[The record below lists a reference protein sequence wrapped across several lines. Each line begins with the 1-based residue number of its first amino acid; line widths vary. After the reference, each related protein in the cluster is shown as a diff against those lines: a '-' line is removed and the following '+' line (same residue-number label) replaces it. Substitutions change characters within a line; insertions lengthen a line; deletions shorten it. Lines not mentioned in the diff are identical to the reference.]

1 MAIAEQDRDQQA
13 DANRER
19 QQQIFFDKHVPKSTH
34 CWVPWQTMGIN
45 ANGNIFICESP
56 SWVPKFVGN
65 ILEVTDVYDALNS
78 QMAQAIRREILENRY
93 YYCNHKISRVLAPKN
108 KLINVTPS
116 KDDLAPLPFEDSES
130 TRVTSIPKNLIFD
143 FDYTCNFR
151 CPSCRTELINN
162 NKHHVIRPINDNI
175 SSKIKELVIDK
186 IGTQAVEI
194 RWAGG
199 EPFISEVYVD
209 LMRYC
214 VNSKKN
220 IKHVIQ
226 TNGSYLISKADLL
239 EELLP
244 HVKEL
249 RISFDAA
256 TADTYSKIRVGGV
269 WENLINN
276 VKHVKEQIARLNAK
290 TVVAVELGDG
300 QNVYARYNTNLSRVE
315 YKGINLF
322 RDILNRI
329 RDWQVC
335 ASLDGTGPI
344 GEYIRTGLDYDQWL
358 RNFSEGVKIANNRRQ
373 MRIDFTLTLPGM
385 FEVGSIQKLAN
396 EFGVDVLAKVIFSFS
411 PDIVMSPLALPREVL
426 HPWVDEQIQV
436 IGGGPLKDV
445 LVQLKTRPTFEEQWP
460 DEYKDAI
467 VRGKERVL
475 KLEKIRGDTF
485 TMRDI
490 LSNRADVLAW
500 WDSI

>member
-290 TVVAVELGDG
+290 TVVAVDFVVQKDNYKEIPMLRKLCTDLGIDKIYYQRMWNWG
-300 QNVYARYNTNLSRVE
+300 TWPIEEFNDKNIYNPDHPDYKQLMIAFNL
-315 YKGINLF
+315 
-322 RDILNRI
+322 
-329 RDWQVC
+329 
-335 ASLDGTGPI
+335 
-344 GEYIRTGLDYDQWL
+344 
-358 RNFSEGVKIANNRRQ
+358 
-373 MRIDFTLTLPGM
+373 
-385 FEVGSIQKLAN
+385 VG
-396 EFGVDVLAKVIFSFS
+396 
-411 PDIVMSPLALPREVL
+411 
-426 HPWVDEQIQV
+426 H
-436 IGGGPLKDV
+436 
-445 LVQLKTRPTFEEQWP
+445 RP
-460 DEYKDAI
+460 
-467 VRGKERVL
+467 
-475 KLEKIRGDTF
+475 
-485 TMRDI
+485 
-490 LSNRADVLAW
+490 
-500 WDSI
+500 